1 MNQSNSRPEMIIAIL
16 IGAIVFIAMTS
27 AALMPQAKASS
38 NQPLNGSYLQLN
50 GSSTVYPIT
59 ADAIPGFAAFYHA
72 ETGGTTGT
80 PTVPFPAPGSGTGW
94 ADIGGTGGPQ
104 TIDIAES
111 SKFPSLVNIGY
122 LPNCTIY
129 PIGIDSVAII
139 VHNAGGNTPGNS
151 VTQLTQTQVMEIF
164 TGQITDWHAINSSI
178 PNGTTIHVAV
188 RVSTSG
194 TADCFKN
201 FFLAPYKL
209 STSNITAS
217 ATVEQENQDIMSLME
232 QDNATWYIA
241 YVGLGFTDTTP
252 KPQVQPVSISF
263 DKMLGGTPPY
273 VYPSKANVLNGSYLP
288 YRYLW
293 YAVPDVTNAYED
305 TGDPVINCWIS
316 YVRQNVTMTTGPT
329 TNNWVTENGYIQ
341 LWWGD
346 FTNSTNEP
354 VALVGGAGG
363 ATPTDGFCNQA
374 HQNNFPDQKVNYADI
389 VFFVDQ
395 YIEAN
400 KPGGHV
406 NPLCDWNGDGKINS
420 VDITAFVDSY
430 ILSNM

>member
-1 MNQSNSRPEMIIAIL
+1 MNQSTSRIKIMAIL
-16 IGAIVFIAMTS
+16 IAAITFVSMTS
-27 AALMPQAKASS
+27 AVLMPPAKAL
-38 NQPLNGSYLQLN
+38 LNGSYLKLD

-72 ETGGTTGT
+72 ATGGTTGT

-94 ADIGGTGGPQ
+94 AEIGGTGGAQ
-104 TIDIAES
+104 TIDVAES
-111 SKFPSLVNIGY
+111 SKFPSLTNIRY

-129 PIGIDSVAII
+129 PIGIDSLSII
-139 VHNAGGNTPGNS
+139 VHNAGGNTPGNY
-151 VTQLTQTQVMEIF
+151 VTKLTQTQVMQIF

-178 PNGTTIHVAV
+178 PSGTTIKVAV

-201 FFLAPYKL
+201 FFLTPFGL
-209 STSNITAS
+209 STSNITSS
-217 ATVEQENQDIMSLME
+217 ATVEQENQDIMSLMT
-232 QDNATWYIA
+232 QTTSTWFIA
-241 YVGLGFTDTTP
+241 YVGLGFTDVTP
-252 KPQVQPVSISF
+252 APQVQPVSISF
-263 DKMLGGTPPY
+263 DKSLGGTPPY
-273 VYPSKANVLNGSYLP
+273 VYPSKAHVIDGSYLP

-293 YAVPDVTNAYED
+293 YAVPNVQNAYED

-346 FTNSTNEP
+346 FTNSTNVP
-354 VALVGGAGG
+354 VSLIGGAGG
-363 ATPTDGFCNQA
+363 ATPTDGFPPNQ
-374 HQNNFPDQKVNYADI
+374 HNFPDQKVNYDDI
-389 VFFVDQ
+389 VFFVDA

-406 NPLCDWNGDGKINS
+406 NPLCDWNGDGKINI

>member
-1 MNQSNSRPEMIIAIL
+1 MMIAIL
-16 IGAIVFIAMTS
+16 IGAIIFIAMTS
-27 AALMPQAKASS
+27 AALMPQAKAL
-38 NQPLNGSYLQLN
+38 LNGSYLQLD

-59 ADAIPGFAAFYHA
+59 ADAIPGFPAFYHA

-94 ADIGGTGGPQ
+94 AEIGGTGGKQ
-104 TIDIAES
+104 TIDVAES

-129 PIGIDSVAII
+129 PIGIDSISII

-178 PNGTTIHVAV
+178 PVGTTIHVAV

-209 STSNITAS
+209 STSNITSS
-217 ATVEQENQDIMSLME
+217 ATVKQENQDIMSLME
-232 QDNATWYIA
+232 ENNATWYIA
-241 YVGLGFTDTTP
+241 YVGLGFTDVTP

-263 DKMLGGTPPY
+263 DKSLGGTPPY

-316 YVRQNVTMTTGPT
+316 YVRHNVTMTTGPT

-341 LWWGD
+341 IWWGD

-363 ATPTDGFCNQA
+363 ATPTDGFCNPA

-406 NPLCDWNGDGKINS
+406 NPLCDWNGDGKIDS
-420 VDITAFVDSY
+420 VDITAFVDCY